1 MNMKKIFLIAAAALV
16 ALAPLSA
23 ESKKDQRDARKEAAA
38 AAKTLKRDGYKPL
51 ELGDIQTRLEKYFI
65 KTYDSCEQVVGTAEN
80 CMSSNLAQVTALAN
94 AANKYAI
101 NAGGAVRG
109 RMVSSTS
116 TLSNAQVDNLVA
128 SFERLVE
135 IEIKGELVPYVLA
148 VKEKRGVHSAR
159 AYCLVDIDGC
169 LKAKMRAMQAAL
181 QEQAL
186 LEQYGSSVSDWIGEG
201 FKPAGE

>member
-1 MNMKKIFLIAAAALV
+1 MKKIILIAAAALV

-23 ESKKDQRDARKEAAA
+23 ESRKDQRDARKEAAA

-65 KTYDSCEQVVGTAEN
+65 KTYDGCEQVVGTAEN

-101 NAGGAVRG
+101 NAGGTVRG

-135 IEIKGELVPYVLA
+135 IEIKGELIPYILV
-148 VKEKRGVHSAR
+148 VKEKRGAHSAR
-159 AYCLVDIDGC
+159 AYCLVDIDSC

-186 LEQYGSSVSDWIGEG
+186 LEQYGSSISDWIGEG

>member
-1 MNMKKIFLIAAAALV
+1 MKKIILIAAAALV

-65 KTYDSCEQVVGTAEN
+65 KTYDGCEQVVGTAEN

-101 NAGGAVRG
+101 NAGGSVRG

>member
-1 MNMKKIFLIAAAALV
+1 MKKIILIAAAALV

-65 KTYDSCEQVVGTAEN
+65 KTYDGCEQVVGTAEN

-101 NAGGAVRG
+101 NAGGSVRG

-186 LEQYGSSVSDWIGEG
+186 LEQYGSSISDWIDEG